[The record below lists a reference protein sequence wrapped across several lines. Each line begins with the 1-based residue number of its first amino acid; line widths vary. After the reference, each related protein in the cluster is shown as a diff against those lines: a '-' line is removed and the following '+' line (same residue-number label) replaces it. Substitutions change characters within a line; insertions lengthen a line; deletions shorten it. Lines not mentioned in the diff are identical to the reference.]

1 MSFSILRTTLFASAI
16 GWASAAVADQC
27 DLESY
32 DMGAPPK
39 VIDRTPATGETE
51 FEWASDLDPFD
62 DSGRGWHYIRNLH
75 DRDLSLHW
83 KKPNFVISFE
93 HPLPKDGISCKR
105 DYGAID
111 SYRKDADAPIYVSG
125 EGEKSAIAY
134 VQSGGRSRQAG
145 ASIETNYR
153 EADGGVAYGLARL
166 VVRHF
171 AAERLLEIDVDAS
184 PEGMR
189 VAFDP
194 SPLGVAPDSL
204 MSALKEAGAEFSV
217 YSSLPA
223 FASFDSL
230 IAQALIANVDTGF
243 LVVSDTPD
251 NTLRLSQIDQ
261 APTGQTPLLL
271 ISPEG
276 AVIAATY
283 VDLSSLGAP
292 R

>member
-16 GWASAAVADQC
+16 GWASTAIAEQC
-27 DLESY
+27 NLESY
-32 DMGAPPK
+32 DIGAPPK

-62 DSGRGWHYIRNLH
+62 DTGRGWHYIRNLH

-83 KKPNFVISFE
+83 KKANFVISFE

-125 EGEKSAIAY
+125 EGEKSAVAY

-153 EADGGVAYGLARL
+153 EAGGGVAYGLVRL
-166 VVRHF
+166 VVRYF
-171 AAERLLEIDVDAS
+171 AADRFLELDINAS
-184 PEGMR
+184 PEGTR

-194 SPLGVAPDSL
+194 SILGVDPDVL
-204 MSALKEAGAEFSV
+204 LGALKEAGAEFSV

-223 FASFDSL
+223 FTSVDSL
-230 IAQALIANVDTGF
+230 IAQALMADVDAGF
-243 LVVSDTPD
+243 LVVSATPGD
-251 NTLRLSQIDQ
+251 TLRLSRIDQ
-261 APTGQTPLLL
+261 APSGQTPLLL

-276 AVIAATY
+276 TVVAATD
-283 VDLSSLGAP
+283 VDLSSLGGQ
-292 R
+292 